1 MYGADIRFWP
11 TLHTRLN
18 RPSHS
23 RLIPCLLFHTPL
35 FHAPARSLDP
45 HAAGYTLLA
54 LAIAPLGPGISNVP
68 PLERGPSPRRGIAPG
83 AAPPGTGAG
92 E

>member
-1 MYGADIRFWP
+1 
-11 TLHTRLN
+11 
-18 RPSHS
+18 
-23 RLIPCLLFHTPL
+23 
-35 FHAPARSLDP
+35 
-45 HAAGYTLLA
+45 
-54 LAIAPLGPGISNVP
+54 VP